1 MFTQPWPQ
9 PQVEEGGC
17 GGPDRGR
24 SVRTRLSRGNYNPA
38 AAPAY
43 RATSDPSKRVAWEF
57 GRRQRLAGEA
67 FGVAATASAPLLPQ
81 GKNGDCWGRE
91 GLKTTKRGS
100 CSPPPGACH
109 YSPKQVTV
117 ASEPRSAEPLL
128 LSTPSG
134 NSQRT
139 RVSRFSTV
147 LLGITLALWSPG
159 ARTKGSVA
167 LSPQLLSSSW
177 SH

>member
-1 MFTQPWPQ
+1 MRALSAEAGRRPRVGTDSGVPRRLGGL
-9 PQVEEGGC
+9 VRAALATASGGGGGC
-17 GGPDRGR
+17 GGPGRGR

-134 NSQRT
+134 NSQRGSH
-139 RVSRFSTV
+139 VFQPFSS
-147 LLGITLALWSPG
+147 A
-159 ARTKGSVA
+159 
-167 LSPQLLSSSW
+167 
-177 SH
+177 